1 MVPETGPRHMSCLYV
16 ISIMS
21 TPLQGSNFTET
32 QTPTGLFK
40 KDMTRRSCVAS
51 RFLLCKRTLS

>member
-32 QTPTGLFK
+32 QTPQ
-40 KDMTRRSCVAS
+40 AS
-51 RFLLCKRTLS
+51 SRKT